1 MKKLSVA
8 LAMLWS
14 VACSTVH
21 AENEIGQILFT
32 GKVTS
37 SSCIIDS
44 VGTTSVINYDHVS
57 IFYILYQNTTSP
69 IVSRPFDIKLISC
82 PPDVPIKVRF
92 EGAYDAESKTFK
104 DSSGKNIS
112 AAIVD
117 KGSYS
122 KIEADKFVT
131 KTTSTSGVNILNY
144 WVTLNRW
151 KNAEVEPGDFSI
163 VINYTMSYE

>member
-44 VGTTSVINYDHVS
+44 IGTTSVINYDHVS

-92 EGAYDAESKTFK
+92 EGPMMPHQKPLRILQGKISLPLLLTKGRTVKSKL
-104 DSSGKNIS
+104 
-112 AAIVD
+112 
-117 KGSYS
+117 
-122 KIEADKFVT
+122 
-131 KTTSTSGVNILNY
+131 TSLSLRRPRPVVLI
-144 WVTLNRW
+144 
-151 KNAEVEPGDFSI
+151 F
-163 VINYTMSYE
+163 